1 MARVPLI
8 QSPCPYQADLSA
20 IMDGDVCRMCKRTVT
35 DLTAMSDDARVAFFA
50 DCAGDV
56 CVSYALPRKQAVAV
70 MLAAA
75 AAAMPMAAAAQ
86 EAPAAG
92 AVEEMDIIIVAG
104 GIKDPKA
111 VRYIETEEDKAIP
124 VLPVVYED
132 DAAPLTQEH
141 PAS

>member
-1 MARVPLI
+1 
-8 QSPCPYQADLSA
+8 
-20 IMDGDVCRMCKRTVT
+20 MCKRTVT

-75 AAAMPMAAAAQ
+75 AAAMPMAAPAQ

-92 AVEEMDIIIVAG
+92 AGEKKGIHIV
-104 GIKDPKA
+104 
-111 VRYIETEEDKAIP
+111 
-124 VLPVVYED
+124 
-132 DAAPLTQEH
+132 
-141 PAS
+141 